1 MSDLSETGP
10 IEVNMPTK
18 SRYGQRRCT
27 AHKKNGE
34 RCKNA
39 ARLGGTVC
47 GFHGG
52 RAPAVIAK
60 ARERLALAADRM
72 ARELLGI
79 ATGAESE
86 AVKLAAVKDALDRAG
101 LGAKAAVELSVAEP
115 KPWEDVL
122 SDITGIA
129 GITRDESRARRGLPP
144 ANAPALPPPPPA
156 LEALDVEAVE
166 APPSSTASHA
176 DDADRGDTATPPF
189 TEPSGPPTAP
199 GLTTLEEAVTSARV
213 VRVRRV
219 R

>member
-10 IEVNMPTK
+10 IEVNRPTK
-18 SRYGQRRCT
+18 SRYGQRRCI

-72 ARELLGI
+72 EPPDLPADDPAPATGPPGREL
-79 ATGAESE
+79 A
-86 AVKLAAVKDALDRAG
+86 
-101 LGAKAAVELSVAEP
+101 
-115 KPWEDVL
+115 
-122 SDITGIA
+122 
-129 GITRDESRARRGLPP
+129 
-144 ANAPALPPPPPA
+144 
-156 LEALDVEAVE
+156 
-166 APPSSTASHA
+166 
-176 DDADRGDTATPPF
+176 
-189 TEPSGPPTAP
+189 
-199 GLTTLEEAVTSARV
+199 TLEDAAADAVAVNRRAKV
-213 VRVRRV
+213 GRMRRV

>member
-1 MSDLSETGP
+1 MSDLSEVGP
-10 IEVNMPTK
+10 IGGRDWAKMQRPE
-18 SRYGQRRCT
+18 RRCT

-101 LGAKAAVELSVAEP
+101 LGAKTEVALEL
-115 KPWEDVL
+115 KPWEPILADV
-122 SDITGIA
+122 A
-129 GITRDESRARRGLPP
+129 GVAQISRAESRARRGLPDDT
-144 ANAPALPPPPPA
+144 PALDDEPLEVVDAELVDDDPEPP
-156 LEALDVEAVE
+156 EMG
-166 APPSSTASHA
+166 PSV
-176 DDADRGDTATPPF
+176 DARGRTPPNRP
-189 TEPSGPPTAP
+189 TYPPTTPHRLRAHRA
-199 GLTTLEEAVTSARV
+199 GS
-213 VRVRRV
+213 
-219 R
+219 

>member
-1 MSDLSETGP
+1 M
-10 IEVNMPTK
+10 
-18 SRYGQRRCT
+18 YGKRRCT

-52 RAPAVIAK
+52 KAPAVLAK

-101 LGAKAAVELSVAEP
+101 LGAKAALELSVAEA
-115 KPWEDVL
+115 KPWEHIMGDV
-122 SDITGIA
+122 A
-129 GITRDESRARRGLPP
+129 GVANISRAESRARRGLPDEP
-144 ANAPALPPPPPA
+144 ARAEPAYEIVDAELVDDG
-156 LEALDVEAVE
+156 EM
-166 APPSSTASHA
+166 PPSGVS
-176 DDADRGDTATPPF
+176 RN
-189 TEPSGPPTAP
+189 
-199 GLTTLEEAVTSARV
+199 
-213 VRVRRV
+213 
-219 R
+219 